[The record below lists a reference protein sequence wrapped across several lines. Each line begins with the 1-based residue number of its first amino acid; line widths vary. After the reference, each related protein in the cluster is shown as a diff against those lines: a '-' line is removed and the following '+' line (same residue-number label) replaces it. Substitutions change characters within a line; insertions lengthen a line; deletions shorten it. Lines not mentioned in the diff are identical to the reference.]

1 MSEGAGRPEDAG
13 AVQEPSST
21 AAPQSAGARLRHIR
35 ESAGIDAAIVASALK
50 ISPQTL
56 DALEHDRY
64 EALPDL
70 AFARSLA
77 ASICRNFGV
86 DPGPVLAQMPQ
97 VHAAELPMPER
108 GINAPFHGAGD
119 RPMALLPKYISRPL
133 TVVVALFLLGSL
145 LLWLWPTLP
154 IRLGDAHTDEPTVHT
169 ETLFDAESADEPPAE
184 TPDPAQQP
192 DATPAPGAALDAAEP
207 AAASEPA
214 AAEDLDNDA
223 TITDLDAVDPEAA
236 AGQESSDPEGSADE
250 EGAQDAATAD
260 EPGDAAADAPPAADP
275 DADVSNADDA
285 TTDEAAAVV
294 PAADD
299 LVIEASGESWVSVR
313 DASGKTLV
321 NRLLEAGESERISGA
336 KPLSATIGR
345 KEAVTVR
352 VHGEPFD
359 HRALSSSSVSR
370 FKVN

>member
-1 MSEGAGRPEDAG
+1 MSEGAGRPDDAG
-13 AVQEPSST
+13 AVQEPRTT

-70 AFARSLA
+70 AFARGLA

-154 IRLGDAHTDEPTVHT
+154 IRLGDAHPDEPAVHT
-169 ETLFDAESADEPPAE
+169 EILADAEPVDAPAAAA
-184 TPDPAQQP
+184 PDRAQQP
-192 DATPAPGAALDAAEP
+192 DAAPPTGASPGADE
-207 AAASEPA
+207 AAA
-214 AAEDLDNDA
+214 NDA
-223 TITDLDAVDPEAA
+223 TITELEAVDPEAA
-236 AGQESSDPEGSADE
+236 E
-250 EGAQDAATAD
+250 EQDAADPAAPDTAGTAD
-260 EPGDAAADAPPAADP
+260 DPGDAAAGAPPAADP
-275 DADVSNADDA
+275 AAGVSNADGA
-285 TTDEAAAVV
+285 TTDEAAAVA
-294 PAADD
+294 PAAADDD
-299 LVIEASGESWVSVR
+299 LVIEASGESWISVR
-313 DASGKTLV
+313 DASGKSLF
-321 NRLLEAGESERISGA
+321 NRLLEAGETARISGD
-336 KPLSATIGR
+336 KPLSATVGR

-359 HRALSSSSVSR
+359 HRSLSSSSVSR